1 VGLLLQLQNR
11 IPDRWLLR
19 RLLPSALFV
28 AVAFIGA
35 ALGQSRWND
44 AALAKQR
51 LAVELTKAS
60 GSVAA
65 YTTATVVLYVLIV
78 AAGAFAVPVVAEAV
92 GTFAAGAWP
101 WWLTPLAD
109 RLRDVRA
116 DRWQSAQDLT
126 REALLAV
133 DAKHPLRASRLKARA
148 AAAQPSTPQT
158 PTWIGDRLEAAAT
171 EATRCLGLDLRM
183 SWPEVLLTLPDNART
198 ALTNARDGYAA
209 ACEALVWSFAYL
221 ILGIWWWPAALVG
234 LILGLTSWRWLRYA
248 ANALASTAEAAAHI
262 AEKAESA
269 A

>member
-28 AVAFIGA
+28 MVAFIGA

-44 AALAKQR
+44 TTLAKQR
-51 LAVELTKAS
+51 LAAELTKAG
-60 GSVAA
+60 GSVSA
-65 YTTATVVLYVLIV
+65 YTSATVIIYVLIV
-78 AAGAFAVPVVAEAV
+78 VAGAFTVPVLAEGV
-92 GTFAAGAWP
+92 GALAAGAWP
-101 WWLTPLAD
+101 WWLALLAD

-116 DRWQSAQDLT
+116 GRWQSADDLT
-126 REALLAV
+126 RAALLAV

-148 AAAQPSTPQT
+148 AVAQPSAPRT

-171 EATRCLGLDLRM
+171 EATRCLGLDPRT
-183 SWPEVLLTLPDNART
+183 SWLEVLLTLPDNART
-198 ALTNARDGYAA
+198 ALTNARDGYDV

-221 ILGIWWWPAALVG
+221 ILGIWWWPAAVVG

-262 AEKAESA
+262 TKN
-269 A
+269 